1 MTVSLYN
8 RGAAGEVARRVPV
21 PIINVDAGQHSAEGS
36 LLTLE
41 MMHSAFDAALDAFY
55 LIRPVFGE
63 DGKIEDFVFVAV
75 NSAAEAQMSMSREEL
90 VGRRLCEVLPI
101 NREQGFFDQYVR
113 VYETGFPLNQEY
125 SVGPGYPAPG
135 WYIHNAVRITDGVA
149 ILNRDITELKRTQ
162 AHQSAVLAT
171 IPDLIVITDE
181 VGLILETHGCE
192 TLVDD
197 PELIEEGSS
206 IARLLSPLA
215 PTRTLD
221 LLEWALTE
229 HGTHRREFV
238 LMRRNSAFRLEARC
252 RRVTSGYH
260 SPVVLWTIRPLV
272 VEELDC
278 V

>member
-1 MTVSLYN
+1 M
-8 RGAAGEVARRVPV
+8 
-21 PIINVDAGQHSAEGS
+21 PIINAEASQLPAEGS

-41 MMHSAFDAALDAFY
+41 MVYSAFEAAIDAFY
-55 LIRPVFGE
+55 LLRPVFSE
-63 DGKIEDFVFVAV
+63 DGLIEDFIFVAV
-75 NSAAEAQMSMSREEL
+75 NAAAEAQMSVSREEL
-90 VGRRLCEVLPI
+90 LGKRLCEVYPI

-113 VYETGFPLNQEY
+113 VYETGLPLNQEY

-135 WYIHNAVRITDGVA
+135 WYIHNAVRVTDGLA

-171 IPDLIVITDE
+171 IPDLIIITDE

-192 TLVDD
+192 KLVDD
-197 PELIEEGSS
+197 TELIAEGSS

-238 LMRRNSAFRLEARC
+238 LMRRNAAFRLEARC
-252 RRVTSGYH
+252 RRVTSGYL

-272 VEELDC
+272 VDELDC